1 MIEYTLDSLSCVNSL
16 KKLWISAF
24 DDTSSG
30 FRTFVKH
37 NKKNFRIYTAKNN
50 GDTVAML
57 YHIPCETSG
66 EKAHYLYGAAT
77 DEKFRNRGI
86 MGKLI
91 DFSLNDA
98 VNYGEKFSFL
108 YPADDHLYGYYK
120 RFDYERKC
128 FSKTK
133 TISRD
138 ELVHIAEY
146 PVFCVSMS
154 VQGMSRLRNEEL
166 SGNALKF
173 NDDYMKYSVAVT
185 KNGGGYVV
193 CSEKG
198 YALVQQEEFGHCV
211 ISEMFCT
218 SDDIYPLLGELLKK
232 SKAEKFTFSY
242 PPSLKIFDDE
252 DIAEDGM
259 VKFLSDTKLPEA
271 YIGLRNL

>member
-1 MIEYTLDSLSCVNSL
+1 MIEYTLDTLSCVNSL

-30 FRTFVKH
+30 FKTFVKH

-57 YHIPCETSG
+57 FHIPCEVKG

-91 DFSLNDA
+91 EFSLSDA
-98 VNYGEKFSFL
+98 VTYGEKFSFL
-108 YPADDHLYGYYK
+108 YPANDYLYSYYK
-120 RFDYERKC
+120 RFGYERKC

-133 TISRD
+133 TISRQ
-138 ELVHIAEY
+138 EIMNIAEY
-146 PVFCVSMS
+146 PGFCVSMS
-154 VQGMSRLRNEEL
+154 VQDMNKLRNSEIK
-166 SGNALKF
+166 GNSLKF
-173 NDDYMKYSVAVT
+173 SQDYMKYSVAVT

-198 YALVQQEEFGHCV
+198 YALVEQEEFSHCV
-211 ISEMFCT
+211 VSELFCKEE
-218 SDDIYPLLGELLKK
+218 DIFLLLGELLKK

-242 PPSLKIFDDE
+242 PTSLKIFDDE

-259 VKFLSDTKLPEA
+259 VKFLSDIKLPEA